1 MYRAEKLSL
10 LQVTILCSS
19 TMIGAG
25 ILTIPC
31 SSANSGFPDGWII
44 VLIQGVI
51 FAFIAFLLGWIAEKN
66 APDTIFESNRKGA
79 GAIIGT
85 FFNLMLI
92 AYLLG
97 IVGFEARVLGEVVQ
111 FFLLE
116 STPMSVIVMI
126 FLLVAIYHLKSGIF
140 PVVKLVTYIYPIALI
155 IYIGLMLFCLKIF
168 DFDYLRPVMAHGFK
182 DFSNLFSQ
190 TFIQFTGFEVILFVV
205 PLIYKDKWSKAKWAA
220 AIGVGITTLVYS
232 LTLFI
237 VIGSMTVG
245 ETKSLTWPTVSLIQ
259 ALELEGVF
267 IERFDIFLLTIWT
280 CQQFICMLGFFQFAI
295 KGCQTVFKT
304 TNVTRLLWLL
314 FLITS
319 ALSLFPRNINEVF
332 YYSTLLGYALFAVLA
347 IPFITAVLLMI
358 RKKWGGRSA

>member
-1 MYRAEKLSL
+1 MYRADKLSL

-25 ILTIPC
+25 ILTIPR
-31 SSANSGFPDGWII
+31 SSAQSGAPDGWII
-44 VLIQGVI
+44 ILVQGAL
-51 FAFIAFLLGWIAEKN
+51 FAFVAFLLGWIAEKN
-66 APDTIFESNRKGA
+66 APDTIFDSNKKGA
-79 GAIIGT
+79 GVFFGT
-85 FFNLMLI
+85 LLNLVLI

-97 IVGFEARVLGEVVQ
+97 IVGFQARVLGEVVQ
-111 FFLLE
+111 FFLLQ
-116 STPMSVIVMI
+116 STPMMVIVMI

-140 PVVKLVTYIYPIALI
+140 PVVKLVTYVYPITMV
-155 IYIGLMLFCLKIF
+155 IYIGLMLFSLKIF
-168 DFDYLRPVMAHGFK
+168 DFDYLRPVMAHGFE
-182 DFSNLFSQ
+182 DFNKLFSK
-190 TFIQFTGFEVILFVV
+190 TFIQFTGFEVILFIV
-205 PLIYKDKWSKAKWAA
+205 PLMYKEKWKKAKWAA

-232 LTLFI
+232 LTLFV

-259 ALELEGVF
+259 ALEIEGVF

-295 KGCQTVFKT
+295 KGCFTVFQT
-304 TNVTRLLWLL
+304 TNITRLLWLL

-319 ALSLFPRNINEVF
+319 VLSLFPRSINEVF
-332 YYSTLLGYALFAVLA
+332 YYSTLLGYALFVIIA
-347 IPFITAVLLMI
+347 IPMLTAALMII

>member
-25 ILTIPC
+25 ILTIPR
-31 SSANSGFPDGWII
+31 SSASSGYPDGWII
-44 VLIQGVI
+44 VLLQGAL

-66 APDTIFESNRKGA
+66 APDTIFDSNIKGA
-79 GAIIGT
+79 GAIVGT
-85 FFNLMLI
+85 IFNLMMI
-92 AYLLG
+92 AYLLA

-111 FFLLE
+111 FFLLQ
-116 STPMSVIVMI
+116 STPMTVIIMI
-126 FLLVAIYHLKSGIF
+126 FLLVAIYHLRSGIF
-140 PVVKLVTYIYPIALI
+140 PVIKIVTYFYPITMV
-155 IYIGLMLFCLKIF
+155 IYIALMLFSLKVF
-168 DFDYLRPVMAHGFK
+168 DFDYLRPVMAHGLK
-182 DFSNLFSQ
+182 DFSKLFSQ
-190 TFIQFTGFEVILFVV
+190 TFIQFTGFEVILFIV

-220 AIGVGITTLVYS
+220 AIGVGITSLIYS
-232 LTLFI
+232 LTLFV

-295 KGCQTVFKT
+295 KGCNTVFKT
-304 TNVTRLLWLL
+304 RNLTRLLWVL

-319 ALSLFPRNINEVF
+319 ALSLFPKNLNEVF
-332 YYSTLLGYALFAVLA
+332 YYSTLLGYSLFAFLA
-347 IPFITAVLLMI
+347 IPFITALLLII